1 MRLSWGPPPPSPDL
15 VTVSVATLVEEG
27 DQVRLSHAVDVRQDR
42 MVSRAPLKS
51 ERVLVLG
58 GSSVHH
64 AWTVAEER
72 NFPHWLDAALPEV
85 EVVNLGSPGQQTGGL
100 ATLAAQS
107 EALSPDLIVVYAGHN
122 DFSRVV
128 FHGDVAAP
136 RLAIVPLLQALSHS
150 WIFNRLRRHT
160 EPLLTDPA
168 GGRSVVLT
176 TQDDRALRLRTEAL
190 AAYRRGLEAIADAAP
205 CPVLFLSQL
214 RNADS
219 PPTGLLTEVGSPCA
233 EAASRLRPDNV
244 RNPAR
249 VRAAVAEVCGED
261 AALTWW
267 LTAQE
272 ARLANRP
279 AEARDAFRRSL
290 DLDPLPMRAP
300 AEADQVVAEA
310 AAAVGAGFVDLSSE
324 LDAMPPGEWFTDTLH
339 PSVTGARVMGEAIAP
354 HVRSA
359 LDGRMPG
366 VE

>member
-1 MRLSWGPPPPSPDL
+1 M
-15 VTVSVATLVEEG
+15 
-27 DQVRLSHAVDVRQDR
+27 
-42 MVSRAPLKS
+42 SRAPAKS

-58 GSSVHH
+58 GSSVHY

-85 EVVNLGSPGQQTGGL
+85 EVVNLAAPGSRPRACDAGGAERGPVTGPDRRLCGSQRLQSGGL
-100 ATLAAQS
+100 PWRRGRSPPRDRSSAAG
-107 EALSPDLIVVYAGHN
+107 P
-122 DFSRVV
+122 
-128 FHGDVAAP
+128 
-136 RLAIVPLLQALSHS
+136 VPLVDLQPAAA
-150 WIFNRLRRHT
+150 HT

-168 GGRSVVLT
+168 GGRSVVPT

-190 AAYRRGLEAIADAAP
+190 AAYRRGPRPSRTRPRARCCSSRSCGMRI
-205 CPVLFLSQL
+205 
-214 RNADS
+214 
-219 PPTGLLTEVGSPCA
+219 PPTGLPRKS
-233 EAASRLRPDNV
+233 AACVPRPRPGCGPTM

-249 VRAAVAEVCGED
+249 ERAAVAEVCGED

-290 DLDPLPMRAP
+290 DLDPLRCEPRQRP
-300 AEADQVVAEA
+300 TRSAEA

-324 LDAMPPGEWFTDTLH
+324 LDALPPGERFTDPLP
-339 PSVTGARVMGEAIAP
+339 PSVPGARVLGAAIAP